1 MGALLDAFLS
11 IEYVAMLEG
20 FFVQA
25 VPEGYREE
33 RERAVGRLL
42 RGRIR
47 KQCLYKGNFQ
57 DELRLVFKRSEKTI
71 VRSPSGTNFIKPLK
85 KYNV

>member
-1 MGALLDAFLS
+1 MGALLDAFLK

-20 FFVQA
+20 FFIQA

-33 RERAVGRLL
+33 REREVGRLL

-47 KQCLYKGNFQ
+47 KQCLFKGDFQ
-57 DELRLVFKRSEKTI
+57 DELRLVFKRSDKRIT
-71 VRSPSGTNFIKPLK
+71 RSPSGDMDFIK
-85 KYNV
+85 V